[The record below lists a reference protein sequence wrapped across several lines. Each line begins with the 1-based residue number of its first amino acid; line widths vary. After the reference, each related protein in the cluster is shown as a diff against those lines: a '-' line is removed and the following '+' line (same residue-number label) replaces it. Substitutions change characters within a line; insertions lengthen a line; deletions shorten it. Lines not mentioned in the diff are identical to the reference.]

1 MFDTGKCPEV
11 IIEQKELKQI
21 NDAVEIERIVEEVLS
36 QNTKSV
42 EDFKEGKTKALG
54 FLIGQAMRTTR
65 GKANPQLLND
75 VLIRRLE
82 ALKRSH
88 MRV

>member
-1 MFDTGKCPEV
+1 VFEEMFDSGKCPEV
-11 IIEQKELKQI
+11 IIEQKGLMQI
-21 NDAVEIERIVEEVLS
+21 TDTVEIEHVVDQVLS

-54 FLIGQAMRTTR
+54 FLIGQAMRVTR

-75 VLIRRLE
+75 ILIRRLE
-82 ALKRSH
+82 ALK
-88 MRV
+88 